1 MDWGI
6 LIKISHIIGTVLG
19 VGGDTFGAIFYFKA
33 MQDGEVDLSE
43 SRLLRVCFNVL
54 HIGLVLLVISG
65 FGYFLE
71 FRLEGFPERIL
82 QDRFIAKVALVVIL
96 LINAI
101 LLQVR
106 KIPVWLGGA
115 ISIVSWY
122 AALILG
128 AWRGIQAE
136 LWQMILVYIAAIFLA
151 AIGERMMRKRLSIPL

>member
-1 MDWGI
+1 M

-54 HIGLVLLVISG
+54 HIGLVILVISG

-101 LLQVR
+101 LLQIR
-106 KIPVWLGGA
+106 KIPIWLGGA

-128 AWRGIQAE
+128 AWRGIPYE
-136 LWQMILVYIAAIFLA
+136 LWQMILVYLA
-151 AIGERMMRKRLSIPL
+151 AIVLAAVGERIMRKRLSIPL

>member
-33 MQDGEVDLSE
+33 MQDGEIDLSE
-43 SRLLRVCFNVL
+43 SRLLRVCYSVL

-65 FGYFLE
+65 FAYFLE

-82 QDRFIAKVALVVIL
+82 QDRFIAKIALVIIL
-96 LINAI
+96 LVNAI

-122 AALILG
+122 GALILG

-136 LWQMILVYIAAIFLA
+136 LWQMVLVYLIAIMVA
-151 AIGERMMRKRLSIPL
+151 AIGERLIRQRLSIPL